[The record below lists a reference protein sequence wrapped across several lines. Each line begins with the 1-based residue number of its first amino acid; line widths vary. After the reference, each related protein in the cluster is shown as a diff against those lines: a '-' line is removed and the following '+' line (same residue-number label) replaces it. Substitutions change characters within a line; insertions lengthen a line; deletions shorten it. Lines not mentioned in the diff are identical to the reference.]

1 MRERCARSSASVRE
15 ADRASE
21 QGMDACV
28 RRVYVYIHIYEAPAT
43 TNHTRDGGGGGVFR
57 SNKLPGLNSTGDRCP
72 TCYYCSANQFDH
84 TSITIIRPRR
94 YNTDCI

>member
-1 MRERCARSSASVRE
+1 M
-15 ADRASE
+15 
-21 QGMDACV
+21 
-28 RRVYVYIHIYEAPAT
+28 YIYKAPAPPT
-43 TNHTRDGGGGGVFR
+43 TNHTLDGGGGGGVFR

-94 YNTDCI
+94 YNTDSRELSDGAGGCWALARERDRVRETE

>member
-1 MRERCARSSASVRE
+1 M
-15 ADRASE
+15 
-21 QGMDACV
+21 G
-28 RRVYVYIHIYEAPAT
+28 VYIYIVPAPPT
-43 TNHTRDGGGGGVFR
+43 THQTRDGGVFR

-94 YNTDCI
+94 YNTDSRAAPTGRAVEQERERERERRKNTTRRIVKK